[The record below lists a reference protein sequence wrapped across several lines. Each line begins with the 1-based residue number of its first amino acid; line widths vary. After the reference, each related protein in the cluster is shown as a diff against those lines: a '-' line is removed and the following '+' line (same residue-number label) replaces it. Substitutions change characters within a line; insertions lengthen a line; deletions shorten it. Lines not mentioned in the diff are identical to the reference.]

1 MVRAELGQEPT
12 FGWNRLFACGREVC
26 VVAISPFAGE
36 NAGPTLRRGCRAQ
49 VTGIAPSDGAGL
61 NGVRPLSTGARGT
74 MMGYFWF
81 EHFTQMSFADAYV
94 DPHKMTYRAC
104 QEARAHILEAI
115 VWRIV
120 VFCGSGRH
128 ARRLSGINL
137 MIVRSQRSL

>member
-61 NGVRPLSTGARGT
+61 NDVRPLSTGAHGT
-74 MMGYFWF
+74 MMGYIWS
-81 EHFTQMSFADAYV
+81 EHFTQMPLAEAYV
-94 DPHKMTYRAC
+94 DPHKMTYRARR
-104 QEARAHILEAI
+104 EAQAYIPEGI

-120 VFCGSGRH
+120 ASAQRVP
-128 ARRLSGINL
+128 RLRTACSASFRDQSNGC
-137 MIVRSQRSL
+137 